1 MDPVDPDGRN
11 ILHLAVSN
19 TEEFLRLFHESEDKN
34 PKDIHGRT
42 PLHEAASRGCE
53 KICKIII
60 ESVKDANPKDLE
72 GSTPLHQAVINGH
85 FDIYK
90 LIREKAENK
99 NPKDQRGR
107 TPFHEAAI
115 WGHFQIFTWIFER
128 YKLCGFEGV
137 CRVKLFRLH

>member
-1 MDPVDPDGRN
+1 MLSAWPKVHTHLTLGYHQVK
-11 ILHLAVSN
+11 ILSVYVTQNDKISWRRALSYVSSICFAK
-19 TEEFLRLFHESEDKN
+19 TS
-34 PKDIHGRT
+34 

-60 ESVKDANPKDLE
+60 ESVKDANPKDSE

-85 FDIYK
+85 FDLCK

-107 TPFHEAAI
+107 TPLHEAAI

-128 YKLCGFEGV
+128 
-137 CRVKLFRLH
+137 